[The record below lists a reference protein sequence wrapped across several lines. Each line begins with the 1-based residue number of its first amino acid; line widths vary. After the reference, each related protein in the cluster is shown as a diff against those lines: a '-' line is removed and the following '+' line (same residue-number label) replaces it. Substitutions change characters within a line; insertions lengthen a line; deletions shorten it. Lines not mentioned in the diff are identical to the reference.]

1 MAKNTYRAIGV
12 FTDQEFAQRAIQQL
26 QAAGLQARILDRNSV
41 RNLQQQGFN
50 RDESGL
56 YESRAQE
63 GNTVVLAEG
72 GRTGD
77 EALNILLQS
86 GAENIDVSKQGRGA
100 NYYQGLAANQ
110 RQYGPV
116 DESLGRARTAEET
129 RLILRR
135 EQLIPVKQAVQAGE
149 VAVRKTVH
157 EHQQEVPVTLA
168 HEEVTIERRPITDP
182 SRLNADDIGEQEI
195 RVPVYEE
202 QAQLQKQVTGEE
214 VVVNKQRVEQQ
225 RTVSGTVRHEQAE
238 VVPSGDV
245 QVEGDTRRTRRSDAN
260 RADADTTDYSTTDY
274 SNTDTTGANPA

>member
-1 MAKNTYRAIGV
+1 MAKNTYKAVGI

-26 QAAGLQARILDRNSV
+26 QAAGLQARVLDRNSV
-41 RNLQQQGFN
+41 RGLEQLGFN
-50 RDESGL
+50 RDEYSL

-63 GNTVVLAEG
+63 GNVVVLAEG
-72 GRTGD
+72 GKTGE

-100 NYYQGLAANQ
+100 NYYQQMTAQQ

-116 DESLGRARTAEET
+116 DESIGRARTADEA
-129 RLILRR
+129 RMILRR
-135 EQLIPVKQAVQAGE
+135 EQLIPVKQTAQAGE
-149 VAVRKTVH
+149 VELRKTVH

-182 SRLNADDIGEQEI
+182 NQLNAADVGEQVI

-214 VVVNKQRVEQQ
+214 VIVNKERVEEQ
-225 RTVSGTVRHEQAE
+225 RTVTGTVRHENVD
-238 VVPSGDV
+238 VVPSGGV
-245 QVEGDTRRTRRSDAN
+245 QVQGNTQPTRRT
-260 RADADTTDYSTTDY
+260 ADTADYDTTNYDTTDTGST
-274 SNTDTTGANPA
+274 NPS